1 MLNFH
6 VEDDDKSHL
15 KTGDGGLEDRHGEA
29 DDCEDDEHV
38 EGARGEVREVQH
50 GVEQLVACKLNQW
63 HSCKDVSDIDIL
75 ISPAHMAK
83 RTRLSV

>member
-29 DDCEDDEHV
+29 DDGEDDEHV
-38 EGARGEVREVQH
+38 EGA
-50 GVEQLVACKLNQW
+50 
-63 HSCKDVSDIDIL
+63 
-75 ISPAHMAK
+75 
-83 RTRLSV
+83 